1 MGLHF
6 SPIVAMEKVKL
17 CILDLHYSSINA
29 FSDMSAHCIA
39 GRPNPNTDRG
49 ERASGSFFS
58 SAPKRDQQTTW
69 PRCPSRSLGSAMSH
83 QQLGFLVLPY

>member
-1 MGLHF
+1 MKCVYIVHKSRSHHAAFYIQKPENGGEMGLHF

-39 GRPNPNTDRG
+39 GRPKFR
-49 ERASGSFFS
+49 
-58 SAPKRDQQTTW
+58 
-69 PRCPSRSLGSAMSH
+69 
-83 QQLGFLVLPY
+83 V